1 MERCKAL
8 KTLILAAICA
18 IGLFVGC
25 NQASEMLPQTSPED
39 NECLCPTADEFIDTA
54 PILTEPGN
62 GEWPPPYQVF
72 HHIQEQTEHCLLFQ
86 FNMEGVTFTS
96 REVQFKFDST
106 EVNIRCVDETR
117 PLKQEGYETWHHA
130 NFYMDE
136 ADRVVV
142 KFQYVGTRDEFR
154 VAFILRPA
162 NVDGTYWQPLDLES
176 GTQNAEN

>member
-1 MERCKAL
+1 MERCETL
-8 KTLILAAICA
+8 KTLVLAAICA

-25 NQASEMLPQTSPED
+25 NRASEMLPQTNPED
-39 NECLCPTADEFIDTA
+39 NECLCPTADEFIDTE

-96 REVQFKFDST
+96 REVRFEFDPT

-117 PLKQEGYETWHHA
+117 PLGYEGKHEAKFH
-130 NFYMDE
+130 MDE

-142 KFQYVGTRDEFR
+142 KFQYVGTRDEII
-154 VAFILRPA
+154 VALNLRPA
-162 NVDGTYWQPLDLES
+162 NRGGTHWQRIALDS
-176 GTQNAEN
+176 GTQNADN